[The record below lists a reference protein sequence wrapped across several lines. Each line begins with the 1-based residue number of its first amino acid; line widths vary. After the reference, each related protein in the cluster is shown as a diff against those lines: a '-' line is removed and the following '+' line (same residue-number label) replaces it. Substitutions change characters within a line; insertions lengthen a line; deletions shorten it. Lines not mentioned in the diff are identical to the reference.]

1 PSFPTRRS
9 SDLGSGLAREGS
21 WVDDHSCGPP
31 PGTGGGPAYRE
42 VVAVAAVMNLTDAE
56 FDQKVLKSETPVVV
70 DFWAPWC
77 GPCRRLA
84 PILEEVAAEM
94 GDRLQVYKL
103 NTDENPQSPG
113 RYGVMSIPT
122 LIVFRNGQEVDRI
135 VGALPKEILREKLEA
150 AIS

>member
-1 PSFPTRRS
+1 
-9 SDLGSGLAREGS
+9 
-21 WVDDHSCGPP
+21 
-31 PGTGGGPAYRE
+31 
-42 VVAVAAVMNLTDAE
+42 MNLTDAE

>member
-1 PSFPTRRS
+1 M
-9 SDLGSGLAREGS
+9 
-21 WVDDHSCGPP
+21 
-31 PGTGGGPAYRE
+31 
-42 VVAVAAVMNLTDAE
+42 AAVMTVTDAE

-84 PILEEVAAEM
+84 PVLEEVAAEM

-135 VGALPKEILREKLEA
+135 VGALPKEMLREKLEA

>member
-1 PSFPTRRS
+1 M
-9 SDLGSGLAREGS
+9 
-21 WVDDHSCGPP
+21 
-31 PGTGGGPAYRE
+31 
-42 VVAVAAVMNLTDAE
+42 AAVMTVTDAE

-84 PILEEVAAEM
+84 PVLEEVAAEM

-103 NTDENPQSPG
+103 NTDENPHSPG
-113 RYGVMSIPT
+113 KYGVMSIPT

>member
-1 PSFPTRRS
+1 M
-9 SDLGSGLAREGS
+9 
-21 WVDDHSCGPP
+21 
-31 PGTGGGPAYRE
+31 
-42 VVAVAAVMNLTDAE
+42 AAVMNLTDAE

>member
-1 PSFPTRRS
+1 M
-9 SDLGSGLAREGS
+9 
-21 WVDDHSCGPP
+21 
-31 PGTGGGPAYRE
+31 
-42 VVAVAAVMNLTDAE
+42 AAVMNLTDAE

-84 PILEEVAAEM
+84 PVLEEVAAEM

-103 NTDENPQSPG
+103 NTDENPHSPG
-113 RYGVMSIPT
+113 KYGVMSIPT

>member
-1 PSFPTRRS
+1 MHFSWNYSARVHKMEAAPMPCHTPEVYYN
-9 SDLGSGLAREGS
+9 GSGLAREGS

-113 RYGVMSIPT
+113 RYGVM
-122 LIVFRNGQEVDRI
+122 
-135 VGALPKEILREKLEA
+135 
-150 AIS
+150 

>member
-1 PSFPTRRS
+1 
-9 SDLGSGLAREGS
+9 
-21 WVDDHSCGPP
+21 
-31 PGTGGGPAYRE
+31 
-42 VVAVAAVMNLTDAE
+42 VAAVMNLTDAE
-56 FDQKVLKSETPVVV
+56 FDQKVLKSEKPVVV

>member
-1 PSFPTRRS
+1 
-9 SDLGSGLAREGS
+9 
-21 WVDDHSCGPP
+21 
-31 PGTGGGPAYRE
+31 
-42 VVAVAAVMNLTDAE
+42 VAAVMNLTDAE